1 MKKGFYI
8 RLAGEGISKN
18 RKLYFPYILTCI
30 CMIMMYYIVSFL
42 SISKELASIRGG
54 EMLQG
59 LLSMGVFVVAVFA
72 LIFLYYTNSFLIRK
86 RKKELGLYNILGMGK
101 RNLVRILLW
110 ENILTAVISLVIGI
124 VFGIL
129 FSKLAELLAIKLL
142 DGATGFGVHIEMKPI
157 LMTVGL
163 FLAIFLLIMI
173 RMLVSVY
180 KLRPIEMLRSENVG
194 EKPPKANWLFAFAG
208 AVILAGAYYLA
219 VKIIDPTTAM
229 LVFFLAVV
237 MVIIATYL
245 LFIAGSVALC
255 KLLQK
260 SKKYYYKTR
269 HFVSLS
275 QMVYRMKRNGAGLA
289 SICIL
294 STMVLVTISSTMCIY
309 ADTESSIRNRYPHD
323 ITIEWSGKTSLPQNE
338 DGTDTELKD
347 SVVQRLTPEMTMT
360 YKEAVEKVLES
371 HKVKAENLENYN
383 LYSLST
389 YLTLGQSAIIYRDM
403 ASYSNKI
410 TFEGRVQ
417 RDVFVTANELN
428 FPDNSKTLVY
438 GSFNYTSVNEA
449 NIPDGIIKGDINF
462 KKIDTSIDTSTLI
475 LNYIIRFVATAI
487 FVLVVVL
494 FLIFFTPK
502 AIDRAKYNLIE
513 RPFATTGIGI
523 LGIALIPFIVV
534 LLMTLSVTLPLA
546 ITLAVIYGILVSLA
560 FSFFAIAIAK
570 YLVDKFNLQKKWQL
584 ALFTII
590 SALVMYALTII
601 PAIGGYAKLFF
612 IVVGFGIVL
621 VSIFSKKFEKTDKKE
636 TSKKTEK
643 NSNVETKKVEKSNST
658 ENKKE
663 NKSEKKSK
671 TKKDKEENK

>member
-1 MKKGFYI
+1 MEK
-8 RLAGEGISKN
+8 LKN
-18 RKLYFPYILTCI
+18 KIL
-30 CMIMMYYIVSFL
+30 
-42 SISKELASIRGG
+42 
-54 EMLQG
+54 
-59 LLSMGVFVVAVFA
+59 VFA
-72 LIFLYYTNSFLIRK
+72 FAFI
-86 RKKELGLYNILGMGK
+86 
-101 RNLVRILLW
+101 
-110 ENILTAVISLVIGI
+110 
-124 VFGIL
+124 IL
-129 FSKLAELLAIKLL
+129 FSTISMASTTPANNTKGNPEEAFTTSLNTEGKTNQTASNETNGEA
-142 DGATGFGVHIEMKPI
+142 
-157 LMTVGL
+157 
-163 FLAIFLLIMI
+163 
-173 RMLVSVY
+173 S
-180 KLRPIEMLRSENVG
+180 SENASN
-194 EKPPKANWLFAFAG
+194 ENANENTIYTSDYFAAGQNVELNKLVDGNSFAMGDTINVTGQINGDLFVLG
-208 AVILAGAYYLA
+208 NKV
-219 VKIIDPTTAM
+219 IIDENAIIYNNLFVLAKE
-229 LVFFLAVV
+229 LV
-237 MVIIATYL
+237 I
-245 LFIAGSVALC
+245 
-255 KLLQK
+255 
-260 SKKYYYKTR
+260 
-269 HFVSLS
+269 
-275 QMVYRMKRNGAGLA
+275 NG
-289 SICIL
+289 
-294 STMVLVTISSTMCIY
+294 TV
-309 ADTESSIRNRYPHD
+309 
-323 ITIEWSGKTSLPQNE
+323 
-338 DGTDTELKD
+338 
-347 SVVQRLTPEMTMT
+347 
-360 YKEAVEKVLES
+360 
-371 HKVKAENLENYN
+371 YN

-389 YLTLGQSAIIYRDM
+389 DLILGQSAIIYRDM

-546 ITLAVIYGILVSLA
+546 MTLAVIYGILVSLA

>member
-1 MKKGFYI
+1 MEK
-8 RLAGEGISKN
+8 LKN
-18 RKLYFPYILTCI
+18 KIL
-30 CMIMMYYIVSFL
+30 
-42 SISKELASIRGG
+42 
-54 EMLQG
+54 
-59 LLSMGVFVVAVFA
+59 VFA
-72 LIFLYYTNSFLIRK
+72 FAFI
-86 RKKELGLYNILGMGK
+86 
-101 RNLVRILLW
+101 
-110 ENILTAVISLVIGI
+110 
-124 VFGIL
+124 IL
-129 FSKLAELLAIKLL
+129 FSTISMDSTPPANNTKGNTEEAVTTSLYTEGKTNQTVSNETNGEASNENASNENANENTIYTSDYFAAGQNVKLNKLV
-142 DGATGFGVHIEMKPI
+142 DGNSFAMGDTINVTGQINGD
-157 LMTVGL
+157 L
-163 FLAIFLLIMI
+163 FVLGNK
-173 RMLVSVY
+173 V
-180 KLRPIEMLRSENVG
+180 
-194 EKPPKANWLFAFAG
+194 
-208 AVILAGAYYLA
+208 
-219 VKIIDPTTAM
+219 IIDENAIIYNNLFVLAKE
-229 LVFFLAVV
+229 LV
-237 MVIIATYL
+237 I
-245 LFIAGSVALC
+245 
-255 KLLQK
+255 
-260 SKKYYYKTR
+260 
-269 HFVSLS
+269 
-275 QMVYRMKRNGAGLA
+275 NG
-289 SICIL
+289 
-294 STMVLVTISSTMCIY
+294 TV
-309 ADTESSIRNRYPHD
+309 
-323 ITIEWSGKTSLPQNE
+323 
-338 DGTDTELKD
+338 
-347 SVVQRLTPEMTMT
+347 
-360 YKEAVEKVLES
+360 
-371 HKVKAENLENYN
+371 YN

-389 YLTLGQSAIIYRDM
+389 DLTLGQSAIIYRDM

-546 ITLAVIYGILVSLA
+546 MTLAVIYGILVSLA

>member
-1 MKKGFYI
+1 MEK
-8 RLAGEGISKN
+8 LKN
-18 RKLYFPYILTCI
+18 KIL
-30 CMIMMYYIVSFL
+30 
-42 SISKELASIRGG
+42 
-54 EMLQG
+54 
-59 LLSMGVFVVAVFA
+59 VFA
-72 LIFLYYTNSFLIRK
+72 FAFI
-86 RKKELGLYNILGMGK
+86 
-101 RNLVRILLW
+101 
-110 ENILTAVISLVIGI
+110 
-124 VFGIL
+124 IL
-129 FSKLAELLAIKLL
+129 FSTISMASTTPANNTKGNPEEAVTTSLNTEGKTNQTASNETNGEA
-142 DGATGFGVHIEMKPI
+142 
-157 LMTVGL
+157 
-163 FLAIFLLIMI
+163 
-173 RMLVSVY
+173 S
-180 KLRPIEMLRSENVG
+180 SENASN
-194 EKPPKANWLFAFAG
+194 ENANENTIYTSDYFAAGQNVKLNKLVDGNSFAMGDTINVTGQINGDLFVLG
-208 AVILAGAYYLA
+208 NKV
-219 VKIIDPTTAM
+219 IIDENAIIYNNLFVLAKE
-229 LVFFLAVV
+229 LV
-237 MVIIATYL
+237 I
-245 LFIAGSVALC
+245 
-255 KLLQK
+255 
-260 SKKYYYKTR
+260 
-269 HFVSLS
+269 
-275 QMVYRMKRNGAGLA
+275 NG
-289 SICIL
+289 
-294 STMVLVTISSTMCIY
+294 TV
-309 ADTESSIRNRYPHD
+309 
-323 ITIEWSGKTSLPQNE
+323 
-338 DGTDTELKD
+338 
-347 SVVQRLTPEMTMT
+347 
-360 YKEAVEKVLES
+360 
-371 HKVKAENLENYN
+371 YN

-389 YLTLGQSAIIYRDM
+389 DLTLGQSAIIYRDM

-428 FPDNSKTLVY
+428 FPNNSKTLVY

-449 NIPDGIIKGDINF
+449 NIPDGIIKGDVNF

-475 LNYIIRFVATAI
+475 LNYIIRFVATVI

-513 RPFATTGIGI
+513 RPFATTGVGI

-546 ITLAVIYGILVSLA
+546 MTLAVIYGILVSLA

>member
-1 MKKGFYI
+1 MEK
-8 RLAGEGISKN
+8 LKN
-18 RKLYFPYILTCI
+18 KIL
-30 CMIMMYYIVSFL
+30 
-42 SISKELASIRGG
+42 
-54 EMLQG
+54 
-59 LLSMGVFVVAVFA
+59 VFA
-72 LIFLYYTNSFLIRK
+72 FAFI
-86 RKKELGLYNILGMGK
+86 
-101 RNLVRILLW
+101 
-110 ENILTAVISLVIGI
+110 
-124 VFGIL
+124 IL
-129 FSKLAELLAIKLL
+129 FSTISMASTPPANNTKGNTEEAVTTSLNTEGKTNQTVSNETNGEASNENASNENANENTIYTSDYFAAGQNVKLNKLV
-142 DGATGFGVHIEMKPI
+142 DGNSFAMGDTINVTGQINGD
-157 LMTVGL
+157 L
-163 FLAIFLLIMI
+163 FVLGNK
-173 RMLVSVY
+173 V
-180 KLRPIEMLRSENVG
+180 
-194 EKPPKANWLFAFAG
+194 
-208 AVILAGAYYLA
+208 
-219 VKIIDPTTAM
+219 IIDENAIIYNNLFVLAKE
-229 LVFFLAVV
+229 LV
-237 MVIIATYL
+237 I
-245 LFIAGSVALC
+245 
-255 KLLQK
+255 
-260 SKKYYYKTR
+260 
-269 HFVSLS
+269 
-275 QMVYRMKRNGAGLA
+275 NG
-289 SICIL
+289 
-294 STMVLVTISSTMCIY
+294 TV
-309 ADTESSIRNRYPHD
+309 
-323 ITIEWSGKTSLPQNE
+323 
-338 DGTDTELKD
+338 
-347 SVVQRLTPEMTMT
+347 
-360 YKEAVEKVLES
+360 
-371 HKVKAENLENYN
+371 YN

-389 YLTLGQSAIIYRDM
+389 DLTLGQSAIIYRDM

-475 LNYIIRFVATAI
+475 LNYIIRFVATVI
-487 FVLVVVL
+487 FVLAVVL

-546 ITLAVIYGILVSLA
+546 MTLAVIYGILVSLA

-643 NSNVETKKVEKSNST
+643 NSNVETKKVEKSNSCLLYT
-658 ENKKE
+658 SDAADE
-663 NKSEKKSK
+663 
-671 TKKDKEENK
+671 

>member
-1 MKKGFYI
+1 MEK
-8 RLAGEGISKN
+8 LKN
-18 RKLYFPYILTCI
+18 KIL
-30 CMIMMYYIVSFL
+30 
-42 SISKELASIRGG
+42 
-54 EMLQG
+54 
-59 LLSMGVFVVAVFA
+59 VFA
-72 LIFLYYTNSFLIRK
+72 FAFI
-86 RKKELGLYNILGMGK
+86 
-101 RNLVRILLW
+101 
-110 ENILTAVISLVIGI
+110 
-124 VFGIL
+124 IL
-129 FSKLAELLAIKLL
+129 FSTISMASTPPANNTKGNTEEAVTTSLNAEGK
-142 DGATGFGVHIEMKPI
+142 DNQ
-157 LMTVGL
+157 TVSNETNGET
-163 FLAIFLLIMI
+163 
-173 RMLVSVY
+173 SN
-180 KLRPIEMLRSENVG
+180 ENVSNNNSKENTIYTSDYFAAG
-194 EKPPKANWLFAFAG
+194 QNVELNKLVDGNSFAMGDTINVTGQINGDLFVLG
-208 AVILAGAYYLA
+208 NKV
-219 VKIIDPTTAM
+219 IIDENAIIYNNLFVLAKE
-229 LVFFLAVV
+229 LV
-237 MVIIATYL
+237 I
-245 LFIAGSVALC
+245 
-255 KLLQK
+255 
-260 SKKYYYKTR
+260 
-269 HFVSLS
+269 
-275 QMVYRMKRNGAGLA
+275 NG
-289 SICIL
+289 
-294 STMVLVTISSTMCIY
+294 TV
-309 ADTESSIRNRYPHD
+309 
-323 ITIEWSGKTSLPQNE
+323 
-338 DGTDTELKD
+338 
-347 SVVQRLTPEMTMT
+347 
-360 YKEAVEKVLES
+360 
-371 HKVKAENLENYN
+371 YN

-389 YLTLGQSAIIYRDM
+389 DLTLGQSAIIYRDM

-475 LNYIIRFVATAI
+475 LNYIIRFVATVI
-487 FVLVVVL
+487 FVLAVVL

-546 ITLAVIYGILVSLA
+546 MTLAVIYGILVSLA

-671 TKKDKEENK
+671 TKKNKEENK

>member
-1 MKKGFYI
+1 MEK
-8 RLAGEGISKN
+8 LKN
-18 RKLYFPYILTCI
+18 KIL
-30 CMIMMYYIVSFL
+30 
-42 SISKELASIRGG
+42 
-54 EMLQG
+54 
-59 LLSMGVFVVAVFA
+59 VFA
-72 LIFLYYTNSFLIRK
+72 FAFI
-86 RKKELGLYNILGMGK
+86 
-101 RNLVRILLW
+101 
-110 ENILTAVISLVIGI
+110 
-124 VFGIL
+124 IL
-129 FSKLAELLAIKLL
+129 FSTISMASTPPANNTKGNPEEAVTTSLNTEGKTNQTASNETNGEA
-142 DGATGFGVHIEMKPI
+142 
-157 LMTVGL
+157 
-163 FLAIFLLIMI
+163 
-173 RMLVSVY
+173 S
-180 KLRPIEMLRSENVG
+180 SENASN
-194 EKPPKANWLFAFAG
+194 ENANENTIYTSDYFAAGQNVELNKLVDGNSFAMGDTINVTGQINGDLFVLG
-208 AVILAGAYYLA
+208 NKV
-219 VKIIDPTTAM
+219 IIDENAIIYNNLFVLAKE
-229 LVFFLAVV
+229 LV
-237 MVIIATYL
+237 I
-245 LFIAGSVALC
+245 
-255 KLLQK
+255 
-260 SKKYYYKTR
+260 
-269 HFVSLS
+269 
-275 QMVYRMKRNGAGLA
+275 NG
-289 SICIL
+289 
-294 STMVLVTISSTMCIY
+294 TV
-309 ADTESSIRNRYPHD
+309 
-323 ITIEWSGKTSLPQNE
+323 
-338 DGTDTELKD
+338 
-347 SVVQRLTPEMTMT
+347 
-360 YKEAVEKVLES
+360 
-371 HKVKAENLENYN
+371 YN

-389 YLTLGQSAIIYRDM
+389 DLTLGQSAIIYRDM

-475 LNYIIRFVATAI
+475 LNYIIRFVATVI
-487 FVLVVVL
+487 FVLAVVL

-502 AIDRAKYNLIE
+502 AIDRAKHNLIE

-546 ITLAVIYGILVSLA
+546 MTLAVIYGILVSLA

>member
-1 MKKGFYI
+1 MEK
-8 RLAGEGISKN
+8 LKN
-18 RKLYFPYILTCI
+18 KIL
-30 CMIMMYYIVSFL
+30 
-42 SISKELASIRGG
+42 
-54 EMLQG
+54 
-59 LLSMGVFVVAVFA
+59 VFA
-72 LIFLYYTNSFLIRK
+72 FAFI
-86 RKKELGLYNILGMGK
+86 
-101 RNLVRILLW
+101 
-110 ENILTAVISLVIGI
+110 
-124 VFGIL
+124 IL
-129 FSKLAELLAIKLL
+129 FSTISMASTTPANNTKGNPEEAVTTSLNTEGKTNQTASNETNGEA
-142 DGATGFGVHIEMKPI
+142 
-157 LMTVGL
+157 
-163 FLAIFLLIMI
+163 
-173 RMLVSVY
+173 S
-180 KLRPIEMLRSENVG
+180 SENASN
-194 EKPPKANWLFAFAG
+194 ENANENTIYTSDYFTAGQNVELNKLVDGNSFAMGDTINVTGQINGDLFVLG
-208 AVILAGAYYLA
+208 NKV
-219 VKIIDPTTAM
+219 IIDENAIIYNNLFVLAKE
-229 LVFFLAVV
+229 LV
-237 MVIIATYL
+237 I
-245 LFIAGSVALC
+245 
-255 KLLQK
+255 
-260 SKKYYYKTR
+260 
-269 HFVSLS
+269 
-275 QMVYRMKRNGAGLA
+275 NG
-289 SICIL
+289 
-294 STMVLVTISSTMCIY
+294 TV
-309 ADTESSIRNRYPHD
+309 
-323 ITIEWSGKTSLPQNE
+323 
-338 DGTDTELKD
+338 
-347 SVVQRLTPEMTMT
+347 
-360 YKEAVEKVLES
+360 
-371 HKVKAENLENYN
+371 YN

-534 LLMTLSVTLPLA
+534 LLMTLSATLPLA

>member
-1 MKKGFYI
+1 MEK
-8 RLAGEGISKN
+8 LKN
-18 RKLYFPYILTCI
+18 KIL
-30 CMIMMYYIVSFL
+30 
-42 SISKELASIRGG
+42 
-54 EMLQG
+54 
-59 LLSMGVFVVAVFA
+59 VFA
-72 LIFLYYTNSFLIRK
+72 FAFI
-86 RKKELGLYNILGMGK
+86 
-101 RNLVRILLW
+101 
-110 ENILTAVISLVIGI
+110 
-124 VFGIL
+124 IL
-129 FSKLAELLAIKLL
+129 FSTISMASTTPANNTKGNPEEAVTTSLNTEGKTNQTASNETNGEA
-142 DGATGFGVHIEMKPI
+142 
-157 LMTVGL
+157 
-163 FLAIFLLIMI
+163 
-173 RMLVSVY
+173 S
-180 KLRPIEMLRSENVG
+180 SENASN
-194 EKPPKANWLFAFAG
+194 ENANENTIYTSDYFTAGQNVELNKLVDGNSFAMGDTINVTGQINGDLFVLG
-208 AVILAGAYYLA
+208 NKV
-219 VKIIDPTTAM
+219 IIDENAIIYNNLFVLAKE
-229 LVFFLAVV
+229 LV
-237 MVIIATYL
+237 I
-245 LFIAGSVALC
+245 
-255 KLLQK
+255 
-260 SKKYYYKTR
+260 
-269 HFVSLS
+269 
-275 QMVYRMKRNGAGLA
+275 NG
-289 SICIL
+289 
-294 STMVLVTISSTMCIY
+294 TV
-309 ADTESSIRNRYPHD
+309 
-323 ITIEWSGKTSLPQNE
+323 
-338 DGTDTELKD
+338 
-347 SVVQRLTPEMTMT
+347 
-360 YKEAVEKVLES
+360 
-371 HKVKAENLENYN
+371 YN

-546 ITLAVIYGILVSLA
+546 MTLAVIYGILVSLA

-671 TKKDKEENK
+671 TKKNKEENK

>member
-1 MKKGFYI
+1 MEK
-8 RLAGEGISKN
+8 LKN
-18 RKLYFPYILTCI
+18 KIL
-30 CMIMMYYIVSFL
+30 
-42 SISKELASIRGG
+42 
-54 EMLQG
+54 
-59 LLSMGVFVVAVFA
+59 VFA
-72 LIFLYYTNSFLIRK
+72 FAFI
-86 RKKELGLYNILGMGK
+86 
-101 RNLVRILLW
+101 
-110 ENILTAVISLVIGI
+110 
-124 VFGIL
+124 IL
-129 FSKLAELLAIKLL
+129 FSTISMASTTPANNTKGNPEEAVTTSLNTEGKTNQTASNETNGEA
-142 DGATGFGVHIEMKPI
+142 
-157 LMTVGL
+157 
-163 FLAIFLLIMI
+163 
-173 RMLVSVY
+173 S
-180 KLRPIEMLRSENVG
+180 SENASN
-194 EKPPKANWLFAFAG
+194 ENANENTIYTSDYFTAGQNVELNKLVDGNSFAMGDTINVTGQINGDLFVLG
-208 AVILAGAYYLA
+208 NKV
-219 VKIIDPTTAM
+219 IIDENAIIYNNLFVLAKE
-229 LVFFLAVV
+229 LV
-237 MVIIATYL
+237 I
-245 LFIAGSVALC
+245 
-255 KLLQK
+255 
-260 SKKYYYKTR
+260 
-269 HFVSLS
+269 
-275 QMVYRMKRNGAGLA
+275 NG
-289 SICIL
+289 
-294 STMVLVTISSTMCIY
+294 TV
-309 ADTESSIRNRYPHD
+309 
-323 ITIEWSGKTSLPQNE
+323 
-338 DGTDTELKD
+338 
-347 SVVQRLTPEMTMT
+347 
-360 YKEAVEKVLES
+360 
-371 HKVKAENLENYN
+371 YN

-546 ITLAVIYGILVSLA
+546 MTLAVIYGILVSLA

>member
-1 MKKGFYI
+1 MGDTINVNGQINEDLFVLGNKVIIDENAIIYNNLFV
-8 RLAGEGISKN
+8 LA
-18 RKLYFPYILTCI
+18 
-30 CMIMMYYIVSFL
+30 
-42 SISKELASIRGG
+42 KEL
-54 EMLQG
+54 
-59 LLSMGVFVVAVFA
+59 
-72 LIFLYYTNSFLIRK
+72 
-86 RKKELGLYNILGMGK
+86 
-101 RNLVRILLW
+101 
-110 ENILTAVISLVIGI
+110 VING
-124 VFGIL
+124 
-129 FSKLAELLAIKLL
+129 
-142 DGATGFGVHIEMKPI
+142 
-157 LMTVGL
+157 TV
-163 FLAIFLLIMI
+163 
-173 RMLVSVY
+173 
-180 KLRPIEMLRSENVG
+180 
-194 EKPPKANWLFAFAG
+194 
-208 AVILAGAYYLA
+208 
-219 VKIIDPTTAM
+219 
-229 LVFFLAVV
+229 
-237 MVIIATYL
+237 
-245 LFIAGSVALC
+245 
-255 KLLQK
+255 
-260 SKKYYYKTR
+260 
-269 HFVSLS
+269 
-275 QMVYRMKRNGAGLA
+275 
-289 SICIL
+289 
-294 STMVLVTISSTMCIY
+294 
-309 ADTESSIRNRYPHD
+309 
-323 ITIEWSGKTSLPQNE
+323 
-338 DGTDTELKD
+338 
-347 SVVQRLTPEMTMT
+347 
-360 YKEAVEKVLES
+360 
-371 HKVKAENLENYN
+371 YN

-389 YLTLGQSAIIYRDM
+389 DLTLGQSAIIYRDM

-475 LNYIIRFVATAI
+475 LNYIIRFVATVI
-487 FVLVVVL
+487 FVLAVVL

-546 ITLAVIYGILVSLA
+546 MTLAVIYGILVSLA

>member
-1 MKKGFYI
+1 MEK
-8 RLAGEGISKN
+8 LKN
-18 RKLYFPYILTCI
+18 KIL
-30 CMIMMYYIVSFL
+30 
-42 SISKELASIRGG
+42 
-54 EMLQG
+54 
-59 LLSMGVFVVAVFA
+59 VFA
-72 LIFLYYTNSFLIRK
+72 FAFI
-86 RKKELGLYNILGMGK
+86 
-101 RNLVRILLW
+101 
-110 ENILTAVISLVIGI
+110 
-124 VFGIL
+124 IL
-129 FSKLAELLAIKLL
+129 FSTISMASTTPANNTKGNPEEAVTTSLNTEGKTNQTASNETNGEA
-142 DGATGFGVHIEMKPI
+142 
-157 LMTVGL
+157 
-163 FLAIFLLIMI
+163 
-173 RMLVSVY
+173 S
-180 KLRPIEMLRSENVG
+180 SENASN
-194 EKPPKANWLFAFAG
+194 ENANENTIYTSDYFTAGQNVELNKLVDGNSFAMGDTINVTGQINGDLFVLG
-208 AVILAGAYYLA
+208 NKV
-219 VKIIDPTTAM
+219 IIDENAIIYNNLFVLAKE
-229 LVFFLAVV
+229 LV
-237 MVIIATYL
+237 I
-245 LFIAGSVALC
+245 
-255 KLLQK
+255 
-260 SKKYYYKTR
+260 
-269 HFVSLS
+269 
-275 QMVYRMKRNGAGLA
+275 NG
-289 SICIL
+289 
-294 STMVLVTISSTMCIY
+294 TV
-309 ADTESSIRNRYPHD
+309 
-323 ITIEWSGKTSLPQNE
+323 
-338 DGTDTELKD
+338 
-347 SVVQRLTPEMTMT
+347 
-360 YKEAVEKVLES
+360 
-371 HKVKAENLENYN
+371 YN

-389 YLTLGQSAIIYRDM
+389 DLTLGQSAIIYRDM

-475 LNYIIRFVATAI
+475 LNYIIRFVATVI
-487 FVLVVVL
+487 FVLAVVL

-546 ITLAVIYGILVSLA
+546 MTLAVIYGILVSLA

>member
-1 MKKGFYI
+1 MEK
-8 RLAGEGISKN
+8 LKN
-18 RKLYFPYILTCI
+18 KIL
-30 CMIMMYYIVSFL
+30 
-42 SISKELASIRGG
+42 
-54 EMLQG
+54 
-59 LLSMGVFVVAVFA
+59 VFA
-72 LIFLYYTNSFLIRK
+72 FAFI
-86 RKKELGLYNILGMGK
+86 
-101 RNLVRILLW
+101 
-110 ENILTAVISLVIGI
+110 
-124 VFGIL
+124 IL
-129 FSKLAELLAIKLL
+129 FSTISMASTPPANNTKGNTEEAVTTSLNTEGKTNQTASNETNGEA
-142 DGATGFGVHIEMKPI
+142 
-157 LMTVGL
+157 
-163 FLAIFLLIMI
+163 
-173 RMLVSVY
+173 S
-180 KLRPIEMLRSENVG
+180 SENASN
-194 EKPPKANWLFAFAG
+194 ENANENTIYTSDYFAAGQNVELNKLVDGNSFAMGDTINVTGQINGDLFVLG
-208 AVILAGAYYLA
+208 NKV
-219 VKIIDPTTAM
+219 IIDENAIIYNNLFVLAKE
-229 LVFFLAVV
+229 LV
-237 MVIIATYL
+237 I
-245 LFIAGSVALC
+245 
-255 KLLQK
+255 
-260 SKKYYYKTR
+260 
-269 HFVSLS
+269 
-275 QMVYRMKRNGAGLA
+275 NG
-289 SICIL
+289 
-294 STMVLVTISSTMCIY
+294 TV
-309 ADTESSIRNRYPHD
+309 
-323 ITIEWSGKTSLPQNE
+323 
-338 DGTDTELKD
+338 
-347 SVVQRLTPEMTMT
+347 
-360 YKEAVEKVLES
+360 
-371 HKVKAENLENYN
+371 YN

-389 YLTLGQSAIIYRDM
+389 DLTLGQSAIIYRDM

-546 ITLAVIYGILVSLA
+546 MTLAVIYGILVSLA

>member
-1 MKKGFYI
+1 MEK
-8 RLAGEGISKN
+8 LKN
-18 RKLYFPYILTCI
+18 KIL
-30 CMIMMYYIVSFL
+30 
-42 SISKELASIRGG
+42 
-54 EMLQG
+54 
-59 LLSMGVFVVAVFA
+59 VFA
-72 LIFLYYTNSFLIRK
+72 FAFI
-86 RKKELGLYNILGMGK
+86 
-101 RNLVRILLW
+101 
-110 ENILTAVISLVIGI
+110 
-124 VFGIL
+124 IL
-129 FSKLAELLAIKLL
+129 FSTISMASTPPANNTKGNTEEAVTTSLNAEGK
-142 DGATGFGVHIEMKPI
+142 DNQ
-157 LMTVGL
+157 TVSNETNGET
-163 FLAIFLLIMI
+163 
-173 RMLVSVY
+173 SN
-180 KLRPIEMLRSENVG
+180 ENVSNNNSKENTIYTSDYFAAG
-194 EKPPKANWLFAFAG
+194 QNVELNKLVDGNSFAMGDTINVTGQINGDLFVLG
-208 AVILAGAYYLA
+208 NKV
-219 VKIIDPTTAM
+219 IIDENAIIYNNLFVLAKE
-229 LVFFLAVV
+229 LV
-237 MVIIATYL
+237 I
-245 LFIAGSVALC
+245 
-255 KLLQK
+255 
-260 SKKYYYKTR
+260 
-269 HFVSLS
+269 
-275 QMVYRMKRNGAGLA
+275 NG
-289 SICIL
+289 
-294 STMVLVTISSTMCIY
+294 TV
-309 ADTESSIRNRYPHD
+309 
-323 ITIEWSGKTSLPQNE
+323 
-338 DGTDTELKD
+338 
-347 SVVQRLTPEMTMT
+347 
-360 YKEAVEKVLES
+360 
-371 HKVKAENLENYN
+371 YN

-389 YLTLGQSAIIYRDM
+389 DLTLGQSAIIYRDM

-475 LNYIIRFVATAI
+475 LNYIIRFVATVI
-487 FVLVVVL
+487 FVLAVVL

-612 IVVGFGIVL
+612 IVVGFVIVL
-621 VSIFSKKFEKTDKKE
+621 VIIFIKKFEKTDKKE

>member
-1 MKKGFYI
+1 MEK
-8 RLAGEGISKN
+8 LKN
-18 RKLYFPYILTCI
+18 KIL
-30 CMIMMYYIVSFL
+30 
-42 SISKELASIRGG
+42 
-54 EMLQG
+54 
-59 LLSMGVFVVAVFA
+59 VFA
-72 LIFLYYTNSFLIRK
+72 FAFI
-86 RKKELGLYNILGMGK
+86 
-101 RNLVRILLW
+101 
-110 ENILTAVISLVIGI
+110 
-124 VFGIL
+124 IL
-129 FSKLAELLAIKLL
+129 FSTISMASTTPVNNTKGNPEEAVTTSLNTEGKTNQTASNEINGEASNENASNENANENTIYTSDYFTAGQNVELNKLV
-142 DGATGFGVHIEMKPI
+142 DGNSFAMGDTINVTGQINGD
-157 LMTVGL
+157 L
-163 FLAIFLLIMI
+163 FVLGNK
-173 RMLVSVY
+173 V
-180 KLRPIEMLRSENVG
+180 
-194 EKPPKANWLFAFAG
+194 
-208 AVILAGAYYLA
+208 
-219 VKIIDPTTAM
+219 IIDENAIIYNNLFVLAKE
-229 LVFFLAVV
+229 LV
-237 MVIIATYL
+237 I
-245 LFIAGSVALC
+245 
-255 KLLQK
+255 
-260 SKKYYYKTR
+260 
-269 HFVSLS
+269 
-275 QMVYRMKRNGAGLA
+275 NG
-289 SICIL
+289 
-294 STMVLVTISSTMCIY
+294 TV
-309 ADTESSIRNRYPHD
+309 
-323 ITIEWSGKTSLPQNE
+323 
-338 DGTDTELKD
+338 
-347 SVVQRLTPEMTMT
+347 
-360 YKEAVEKVLES
+360 
-371 HKVKAENLENYN
+371 YN

-389 YLTLGQSAIIYRDM
+389 DLTLGQSAIIYRDM

-449 NIPDGIIKGDINF
+449 NIPDGIIKGDVNF

-546 ITLAVIYGILVSLA
+546 MTLAVIYGILVSLA

-636 TSKKTEK
+636 TIKKTEK

>member
-1 MKKGFYI
+1 MEK
-8 RLAGEGISKN
+8 LKN
-18 RKLYFPYILTCI
+18 KIL
-30 CMIMMYYIVSFL
+30 
-42 SISKELASIRGG
+42 
-54 EMLQG
+54 
-59 LLSMGVFVVAVFA
+59 VFA
-72 LIFLYYTNSFLIRK
+72 FAFI
-86 RKKELGLYNILGMGK
+86 
-101 RNLVRILLW
+101 
-110 ENILTAVISLVIGI
+110 
-124 VFGIL
+124 IL
-129 FSKLAELLAIKLL
+129 FSTISMASTTPANNTKGNPEEAVTTSLNTEGKTNQTASNETNGEA
-142 DGATGFGVHIEMKPI
+142 
-157 LMTVGL
+157 
-163 FLAIFLLIMI
+163 
-173 RMLVSVY
+173 S
-180 KLRPIEMLRSENVG
+180 SENASN
-194 EKPPKANWLFAFAG
+194 ENANENTIYTSDYFTAGQNVELNKLVDGNSFAMGDTINVTGQINGDLFVLG
-208 AVILAGAYYLA
+208 NKV
-219 VKIIDPTTAM
+219 IIDENAIIYNNLFVLAKE
-229 LVFFLAVV
+229 LV
-237 MVIIATYL
+237 I
-245 LFIAGSVALC
+245 
-255 KLLQK
+255 
-260 SKKYYYKTR
+260 
-269 HFVSLS
+269 
-275 QMVYRMKRNGAGLA
+275 NG
-289 SICIL
+289 
-294 STMVLVTISSTMCIY
+294 TV
-309 ADTESSIRNRYPHD
+309 
-323 ITIEWSGKTSLPQNE
+323 
-338 DGTDTELKD
+338 
-347 SVVQRLTPEMTMT
+347 
-360 YKEAVEKVLES
+360 
-371 HKVKAENLENYN
+371 YN

-389 YLTLGQSAIIYRDM
+389 DLTLGQSAIIYRDM

-428 FPDNSKTLVY
+428 FPNNSKTLVY

-449 NIPDGIIKGDINF
+449 NIPDGIIKGDVNF

-475 LNYIIRFVATAI
+475 LNYIIRFVATVI

-513 RPFATTGIGI
+513 RPFATTGVGI

-546 ITLAVIYGILVSLA
+546 MTLAVIYGILVSLA

>member
-1 MKKGFYI
+1 MEK
-8 RLAGEGISKN
+8 LKN
-18 RKLYFPYILTCI
+18 KIL
-30 CMIMMYYIVSFL
+30 
-42 SISKELASIRGG
+42 
-54 EMLQG
+54 
-59 LLSMGVFVVAVFA
+59 VFA
-72 LIFLYYTNSFLIRK
+72 FAFI
-86 RKKELGLYNILGMGK
+86 
-101 RNLVRILLW
+101 
-110 ENILTAVISLVIGI
+110 
-124 VFGIL
+124 IL
-129 FSKLAELLAIKLL
+129 FSTISMASTTPVNNTKGNLEEAVTTSLNAEGKTNQTASNETN
-142 DGATGFGVHIEMKPI
+142 GEA
-157 LMTVGL
+157 
-163 FLAIFLLIMI
+163 
-173 RMLVSVY
+173 S
-180 KLRPIEMLRSENVG
+180 SENASN
-194 EKPPKANWLFAFAG
+194 ENANENTIYTSDYFAAGQNVKLNKLVDGNSFAMGDTINVTGQINGDLFVLG
-208 AVILAGAYYLA
+208 NKV
-219 VKIIDPTTAM
+219 IIDENAIIYNNLFVLAKE
-229 LVFFLAVV
+229 LV
-237 MVIIATYL
+237 I
-245 LFIAGSVALC
+245 
-255 KLLQK
+255 
-260 SKKYYYKTR
+260 
-269 HFVSLS
+269 
-275 QMVYRMKRNGAGLA
+275 NG
-289 SICIL
+289 
-294 STMVLVTISSTMCIY
+294 TV
-309 ADTESSIRNRYPHD
+309 
-323 ITIEWSGKTSLPQNE
+323 
-338 DGTDTELKD
+338 
-347 SVVQRLTPEMTMT
+347 
-360 YKEAVEKVLES
+360 
-371 HKVKAENLENYN
+371 YN

-389 YLTLGQSAIIYRDM
+389 DLTLGQSAIIYRDM

-449 NIPDGIIKGDINF
+449 NIPDGIIKGDVNF

-475 LNYIIRFVATAI
+475 LNYIIRFVATVI
-487 FVLVVVL
+487 FVLAVVL

-546 ITLAVIYGILVSLA
+546 MTLAVIYGILVSLA

>member
-1 MKKGFYI
+1 MEK
-8 RLAGEGISKN
+8 LKN
-18 RKLYFPYILTCI
+18 KIL
-30 CMIMMYYIVSFL
+30 VFSFAF
-42 SISKELASIRGG
+42 I
-54 EMLQG
+54 
-59 LLSMGVFVVAVFA
+59 
-72 LIFLYYTNSFLIRK
+72 
-86 RKKELGLYNILGMGK
+86 
-101 RNLVRILLW
+101 
-110 ENILTAVISLVIGI
+110 
-124 VFGIL
+124 IL
-129 FSKLAELLAIKLL
+129 FSTISMASTTPANNTKGNPEEAVTTSLNTEGKTNQTASNETNGEA
-142 DGATGFGVHIEMKPI
+142 
-157 LMTVGL
+157 
-163 FLAIFLLIMI
+163 
-173 RMLVSVY
+173 S
-180 KLRPIEMLRSENVG
+180 SENASN
-194 EKPPKANWLFAFAG
+194 ENANENTIYTSDYFTAGQNVELNKLVDGNSFAMGDTINVTGQINGDLFVLG
-208 AVILAGAYYLA
+208 NKV
-219 VKIIDPTTAM
+219 IIDENAIIYNNLFVLAKE
-229 LVFFLAVV
+229 LV
-237 MVIIATYL
+237 I
-245 LFIAGSVALC
+245 
-255 KLLQK
+255 
-260 SKKYYYKTR
+260 
-269 HFVSLS
+269 
-275 QMVYRMKRNGAGLA
+275 NG
-289 SICIL
+289 
-294 STMVLVTISSTMCIY
+294 TV
-309 ADTESSIRNRYPHD
+309 
-323 ITIEWSGKTSLPQNE
+323 
-338 DGTDTELKD
+338 
-347 SVVQRLTPEMTMT
+347 
-360 YKEAVEKVLES
+360 
-371 HKVKAENLENYN
+371 YN

-560 FSFFAIAIAK
+560 FYFFAIAIAK

>member
-1 MKKGFYI
+1 MEK
-8 RLAGEGISKN
+8 LKN
-18 RKLYFPYILTCI
+18 KIL
-30 CMIMMYYIVSFL
+30 
-42 SISKELASIRGG
+42 
-54 EMLQG
+54 
-59 LLSMGVFVVAVFA
+59 VFA
-72 LIFLYYTNSFLIRK
+72 FAFI
-86 RKKELGLYNILGMGK
+86 
-101 RNLVRILLW
+101 
-110 ENILTAVISLVIGI
+110 
-124 VFGIL
+124 IL
-129 FSKLAELLAIKLL
+129 FSTISMASTTPANNTKGNPEEAVTTSLNTEGKTNQTASNETNGEA
-142 DGATGFGVHIEMKPI
+142 
-157 LMTVGL
+157 
-163 FLAIFLLIMI
+163 
-173 RMLVSVY
+173 S
-180 KLRPIEMLRSENVG
+180 SENASN
-194 EKPPKANWLFAFAG
+194 ENANENTIYTSDYFTAINVTGQINGDLFVLG
-208 AVILAGAYYLA
+208 NKV
-219 VKIIDPTTAM
+219 IIDENAIIYNNLFVLAKE
-229 LVFFLAVV
+229 LV
-237 MVIIATYL
+237 I
-245 LFIAGSVALC
+245 
-255 KLLQK
+255 
-260 SKKYYYKTR
+260 
-269 HFVSLS
+269 
-275 QMVYRMKRNGAGLA
+275 NG
-289 SICIL
+289 
-294 STMVLVTISSTMCIY
+294 TV
-309 ADTESSIRNRYPHD
+309 
-323 ITIEWSGKTSLPQNE
+323 
-338 DGTDTELKD
+338 
-347 SVVQRLTPEMTMT
+347 
-360 YKEAVEKVLES
+360 
-371 HKVKAENLENYN
+371 YN

-389 YLTLGQSAIIYRDM
+389 DLTLGQSAIIYRDM

>member
-1 MKKGFYI
+1 MEK
-8 RLAGEGISKN
+8 LKN
-18 RKLYFPYILTCI
+18 KIL
-30 CMIMMYYIVSFL
+30 
-42 SISKELASIRGG
+42 
-54 EMLQG
+54 
-59 LLSMGVFVVAVFA
+59 VFA
-72 LIFLYYTNSFLIRK
+72 FAFI
-86 RKKELGLYNILGMGK
+86 
-101 RNLVRILLW
+101 
-110 ENILTAVISLVIGI
+110 
-124 VFGIL
+124 IL
-129 FSKLAELLAIKLL
+129 FSTISMASTPPANNTKGNTEEAVTTSLNTEGKTNQTVSNETNGEASNENASNENANENTIYTSDYFAAGQNVKLNKLV
-142 DGATGFGVHIEMKPI
+142 DGNSFAMGDTINVTGQINGD
-157 LMTVGL
+157 L
-163 FLAIFLLIMI
+163 FVLGNK
-173 RMLVSVY
+173 V
-180 KLRPIEMLRSENVG
+180 
-194 EKPPKANWLFAFAG
+194 
-208 AVILAGAYYLA
+208 
-219 VKIIDPTTAM
+219 IIDENAIIYNNLFVLAKE
-229 LVFFLAVV
+229 LV
-237 MVIIATYL
+237 I
-245 LFIAGSVALC
+245 
-255 KLLQK
+255 
-260 SKKYYYKTR
+260 
-269 HFVSLS
+269 
-275 QMVYRMKRNGAGLA
+275 NG
-289 SICIL
+289 
-294 STMVLVTISSTMCIY
+294 TV
-309 ADTESSIRNRYPHD
+309 
-323 ITIEWSGKTSLPQNE
+323 
-338 DGTDTELKD
+338 
-347 SVVQRLTPEMTMT
+347 
-360 YKEAVEKVLES
+360 
-371 HKVKAENLENYN
+371 YN

-389 YLTLGQSAIIYRDM
+389 DLTLGQSAIIYRDM

-428 FPDNSKTLVY
+428 FPNNSKTLVY

-449 NIPDGIIKGDINF
+449 NIPDGIIKGDVNF

-475 LNYIIRFVATAI
+475 LNYIIRFVATVI

-513 RPFATTGIGI
+513 RPFATTGVGI

-546 ITLAVIYGILVSLA
+546 MTLAVIYGILVSLA

-663 NKSEKKSK
+663 KKIKKKISK
-671 TKKDKEENK
+671 TN

>member
-1 MKKGFYI
+1 MEK
-8 RLAGEGISKN
+8 LKN
-18 RKLYFPYILTCI
+18 KIL
-30 CMIMMYYIVSFL
+30 
-42 SISKELASIRGG
+42 
-54 EMLQG
+54 
-59 LLSMGVFVVAVFA
+59 VFA
-72 LIFLYYTNSFLIRK
+72 FAFI
-86 RKKELGLYNILGMGK
+86 
-101 RNLVRILLW
+101 
-110 ENILTAVISLVIGI
+110 
-124 VFGIL
+124 IL
-129 FSKLAELLAIKLL
+129 FSTISMASTTPANNTKGNPEEAVTTSLNTEGKTNQTASNETNGEA
-142 DGATGFGVHIEMKPI
+142 
-157 LMTVGL
+157 
-163 FLAIFLLIMI
+163 
-173 RMLVSVY
+173 S
-180 KLRPIEMLRSENVG
+180 SENASN
-194 EKPPKANWLFAFAG
+194 ENANENTIYTSDYFTAGQNVELNKLVDGYSFAMGDTSKVTGQINGDLFVLG
-208 AVILAGAYYLA
+208 NKV
-219 VKIIDPTTAM
+219 IIDENAIIYNNLFVLAKE
-229 LVFFLAVV
+229 LV
-237 MVIIATYL
+237 I
-245 LFIAGSVALC
+245 
-255 KLLQK
+255 
-260 SKKYYYKTR
+260 
-269 HFVSLS
+269 
-275 QMVYRMKRNGAGLA
+275 NG
-289 SICIL
+289 
-294 STMVLVTISSTMCIY
+294 TV
-309 ADTESSIRNRYPHD
+309 
-323 ITIEWSGKTSLPQNE
+323 
-338 DGTDTELKD
+338 
-347 SVVQRLTPEMTMT
+347 
-360 YKEAVEKVLES
+360 
-371 HKVKAENLENYN
+371 YN

>member
-1 MKKGFYI
+1 MEK
-8 RLAGEGISKN
+8 LKN
-18 RKLYFPYILTCI
+18 KIL
-30 CMIMMYYIVSFL
+30 
-42 SISKELASIRGG
+42 
-54 EMLQG
+54 
-59 LLSMGVFVVAVFA
+59 VFA
-72 LIFLYYTNSFLIRK
+72 FAFI
-86 RKKELGLYNILGMGK
+86 
-101 RNLVRILLW
+101 
-110 ENILTAVISLVIGI
+110 
-124 VFGIL
+124 IL
-129 FSKLAELLAIKLL
+129 FSTISMASTTPVNNTKGNPEEAVTTSLNTEGKTNQTASNEINGEASNENASNENANENTIYTSDYFTAGQNVELNKLV
-142 DGATGFGVHIEMKPI
+142 DGNSFAMGDTINVTGQINGD
-157 LMTVGL
+157 L
-163 FLAIFLLIMI
+163 FVLGNK
-173 RMLVSVY
+173 V
-180 KLRPIEMLRSENVG
+180 
-194 EKPPKANWLFAFAG
+194 
-208 AVILAGAYYLA
+208 
-219 VKIIDPTTAM
+219 IIDENAIIYNNLFVLAKE
-229 LVFFLAVV
+229 LV
-237 MVIIATYL
+237 I
-245 LFIAGSVALC
+245 
-255 KLLQK
+255 
-260 SKKYYYKTR
+260 
-269 HFVSLS
+269 
-275 QMVYRMKRNGAGLA
+275 NG
-289 SICIL
+289 
-294 STMVLVTISSTMCIY
+294 TV
-309 ADTESSIRNRYPHD
+309 
-323 ITIEWSGKTSLPQNE
+323 
-338 DGTDTELKD
+338 
-347 SVVQRLTPEMTMT
+347 
-360 YKEAVEKVLES
+360 
-371 HKVKAENLENYN
+371 YN

-389 YLTLGQSAIIYRDM
+389 DLTLGQSAIIYRDM

-546 ITLAVIYGILVSLA
+546 MTLAVIYGILVSLA

>member
-1 MKKGFYI
+1 MEK
-8 RLAGEGISKN
+8 LKN
-18 RKLYFPYILTCI
+18 KIL
-30 CMIMMYYIVSFL
+30 
-42 SISKELASIRGG
+42 
-54 EMLQG
+54 
-59 LLSMGVFVVAVFA
+59 VFA
-72 LIFLYYTNSFLIRK
+72 FAFI
-86 RKKELGLYNILGMGK
+86 
-101 RNLVRILLW
+101 
-110 ENILTAVISLVIGI
+110 
-124 VFGIL
+124 IL
-129 FSKLAELLAIKLL
+129 FSTISMASTAPANNTKGNPEEAVTTSLNTEGKDNQTVSNDTNGETSNENASNDNANENTIYTSDYFSAGQNVELNKLV
-142 DGATGFGVHIEMKPI
+142 DGNSFAMGDTINVTGQINGD
-157 LMTVGL
+157 L
-163 FLAIFLLIMI
+163 FVLGNK
-173 RMLVSVY
+173 V
-180 KLRPIEMLRSENVG
+180 
-194 EKPPKANWLFAFAG
+194 
-208 AVILAGAYYLA
+208 
-219 VKIIDPTTAM
+219 IIDENAIIYNNLFVLAKE
-229 LVFFLAVV
+229 LV
-237 MVIIATYL
+237 I
-245 LFIAGSVALC
+245 
-255 KLLQK
+255 
-260 SKKYYYKTR
+260 
-269 HFVSLS
+269 
-275 QMVYRMKRNGAGLA
+275 NG
-289 SICIL
+289 
-294 STMVLVTISSTMCIY
+294 TV
-309 ADTESSIRNRYPHD
+309 
-323 ITIEWSGKTSLPQNE
+323 
-338 DGTDTELKD
+338 
-347 SVVQRLTPEMTMT
+347 
-360 YKEAVEKVLES
+360 
-371 HKVKAENLENYN
+371 YN

-389 YLTLGQSAIIYRDM
+389 DLTLGQSAIIYRDM

-428 FPDNSKTLVY
+428 FPNNSKTLVY

-449 NIPDGIIKGDINF
+449 NIPDGIIKGDVNF

-475 LNYIIRFVATAI
+475 LNYIIRFVATVI
-487 FVLVVVL
+487 FVLAVVL

-513 RPFATTGIGI
+513 RPFATTGVGI

-546 ITLAVIYGILVSLA
+546 MTLAVIYGILVSLA

-584 ALFTII
+584 ALFTIV

-601 PAIGGYAKLFF
+601 PAIGGYAKIFF

>member
-1 MKKGFYI
+1 MEK
-8 RLAGEGISKN
+8 LKN
-18 RKLYFPYILTCI
+18 KIL
-30 CMIMMYYIVSFL
+30 VFSFAF
-42 SISKELASIRGG
+42 I
-54 EMLQG
+54 
-59 LLSMGVFVVAVFA
+59 
-72 LIFLYYTNSFLIRK
+72 
-86 RKKELGLYNILGMGK
+86 
-101 RNLVRILLW
+101 
-110 ENILTAVISLVIGI
+110 
-124 VFGIL
+124 IL
-129 FSKLAELLAIKLL
+129 FSTISMASTTPANNTKGNPEEAVTTSLNTEGKTNQTASNETNGEA
-142 DGATGFGVHIEMKPI
+142 
-157 LMTVGL
+157 
-163 FLAIFLLIMI
+163 
-173 RMLVSVY
+173 S
-180 KLRPIEMLRSENVG
+180 SENASN
-194 EKPPKANWLFAFAG
+194 ENANENTIYTSDYFTAGQNVELNKLVDGNSFAMGDTINVTGQINGDLFVLG
-208 AVILAGAYYLA
+208 NKV
-219 VKIIDPTTAM
+219 IIDENAIIYNNLFVLAKE
-229 LVFFLAVV
+229 LV
-237 MVIIATYL
+237 I
-245 LFIAGSVALC
+245 
-255 KLLQK
+255 
-260 SKKYYYKTR
+260 
-269 HFVSLS
+269 
-275 QMVYRMKRNGAGLA
+275 NG
-289 SICIL
+289 
-294 STMVLVTISSTMCIY
+294 TV
-309 ADTESSIRNRYPHD
+309 
-323 ITIEWSGKTSLPQNE
+323 
-338 DGTDTELKD
+338 
-347 SVVQRLTPEMTMT
+347 
-360 YKEAVEKVLES
+360 
-371 HKVKAENLENYN
+371 YN

>member
-1 MKKGFYI
+1 MEK
-8 RLAGEGISKN
+8 LKN
-18 RKLYFPYILTCI
+18 KIL
-30 CMIMMYYIVSFL
+30 
-42 SISKELASIRGG
+42 
-54 EMLQG
+54 
-59 LLSMGVFVVAVFA
+59 VFA
-72 LIFLYYTNSFLIRK
+72 FAFI
-86 RKKELGLYNILGMGK
+86 
-101 RNLVRILLW
+101 
-110 ENILTAVISLVIGI
+110 
-124 VFGIL
+124 IL
-129 FSKLAELLAIKLL
+129 FSTISMASTTPANNTKGNPEEAVTTSLNTEGKTNQTASNETNGEA
-142 DGATGFGVHIEMKPI
+142 
-157 LMTVGL
+157 
-163 FLAIFLLIMI
+163 
-173 RMLVSVY
+173 S
-180 KLRPIEMLRSENVG
+180 SENASN
-194 EKPPKANWLFAFAG
+194 ENANENTIYTSDYFTAGQNVELNKLVDGNSFAMGDTINVTGQINGDLFVLG
-208 AVILAGAYYLA
+208 NKV
-219 VKIIDPTTAM
+219 IIDENAIIYNNLFVLAKE
-229 LVFFLAVV
+229 LV
-237 MVIIATYL
+237 I
-245 LFIAGSVALC
+245 
-255 KLLQK
+255 
-260 SKKYYYKTR
+260 
-269 HFVSLS
+269 
-275 QMVYRMKRNGAGLA
+275 NG
-289 SICIL
+289 
-294 STMVLVTISSTMCIY
+294 TV
-309 ADTESSIRNRYPHD
+309 
-323 ITIEWSGKTSLPQNE
+323 
-338 DGTDTELKD
+338 
-347 SVVQRLTPEMTMT
+347 
-360 YKEAVEKVLES
+360 
-371 HKVKAENLENYN
+371 YN

-534 LLMTLSVTLPLA
+534 LLTLSVTLPLA

-663 NKSEKKSK
+663 NKKRSSLP
-671 TKKDKEENK
+671 

>member
-1 MKKGFYI
+1 MEK
-8 RLAGEGISKN
+8 LKN
-18 RKLYFPYILTCI
+18 KIL
-30 CMIMMYYIVSFL
+30 
-42 SISKELASIRGG
+42 
-54 EMLQG
+54 
-59 LLSMGVFVVAVFA
+59 VFA
-72 LIFLYYTNSFLIRK
+72 FAFI
-86 RKKELGLYNILGMGK
+86 
-101 RNLVRILLW
+101 
-110 ENILTAVISLVIGI
+110 
-124 VFGIL
+124 IL
-129 FSKLAELLAIKLL
+129 FSTISMASTTPANNTKGNPEEAVTTSLNTEGKTNQTASNETNGEA
-142 DGATGFGVHIEMKPI
+142 
-157 LMTVGL
+157 
-163 FLAIFLLIMI
+163 
-173 RMLVSVY
+173 S
-180 KLRPIEMLRSENVG
+180 SENASN
-194 EKPPKANWLFAFAG
+194 ENANENTIYTSDYFAAGQNVELNKLVDGNSFAMGDTINVTGQINGDLFVLG
-208 AVILAGAYYLA
+208 NKV
-219 VKIIDPTTAM
+219 IIDENAIIYNNLFVLAKE
-229 LVFFLAVV
+229 LV
-237 MVIIATYL
+237 I
-245 LFIAGSVALC
+245 
-255 KLLQK
+255 
-260 SKKYYYKTR
+260 
-269 HFVSLS
+269 
-275 QMVYRMKRNGAGLA
+275 NG
-289 SICIL
+289 
-294 STMVLVTISSTMCIY
+294 TV
-309 ADTESSIRNRYPHD
+309 
-323 ITIEWSGKTSLPQNE
+323 
-338 DGTDTELKD
+338 
-347 SVVQRLTPEMTMT
+347 
-360 YKEAVEKVLES
+360 
-371 HKVKAENLENYN
+371 YN

-546 ITLAVIYGILVSLA
+546 MTLAVIYGILVSLA

>member
-1 MKKGFYI
+1 MEK
-8 RLAGEGISKN
+8 LKN
-18 RKLYFPYILTCI
+18 KIL
-30 CMIMMYYIVSFL
+30 
-42 SISKELASIRGG
+42 
-54 EMLQG
+54 
-59 LLSMGVFVVAVFA
+59 VFA
-72 LIFLYYTNSFLIRK
+72 FAFI
-86 RKKELGLYNILGMGK
+86 
-101 RNLVRILLW
+101 
-110 ENILTAVISLVIGI
+110 
-124 VFGIL
+124 IL
-129 FSKLAELLAIKLL
+129 FSTISMASTTPANNTKGNPEEAVTTSLNTEGKTNQTASNETNGEA
-142 DGATGFGVHIEMKPI
+142 
-157 LMTVGL
+157 
-163 FLAIFLLIMI
+163 
-173 RMLVSVY
+173 S
-180 KLRPIEMLRSENVG
+180 SENASN
-194 EKPPKANWLFAFAG
+194 ENANENTIYTSDYFTAGQNVELNKLVDGNSFAMGDTINVTGQINGDLFVLG
-208 AVILAGAYYLA
+208 NKV
-219 VKIIDPTTAM
+219 IIDENAIIYNNLFVLAKE
-229 LVFFLAVV
+229 LV
-237 MVIIATYL
+237 I
-245 LFIAGSVALC
+245 
-255 KLLQK
+255 
-260 SKKYYYKTR
+260 
-269 HFVSLS
+269 
-275 QMVYRMKRNGAGLA
+275 NG
-289 SICIL
+289 
-294 STMVLVTISSTMCIY
+294 TV
-309 ADTESSIRNRYPHD
+309 
-323 ITIEWSGKTSLPQNE
+323 
-338 DGTDTELKD
+338 
-347 SVVQRLTPEMTMT
+347 
-360 YKEAVEKVLES
+360 
-371 HKVKAENLENYN
+371 YN

-475 LNYIIRFVATAI
+475 LNYIIRFVATVI
-487 FVLVVVL
+487 FVLAVVL

-546 ITLAVIYGILVSLA
+546 MTLAVIYGILVSLA

>member
-1 MKKGFYI
+1 MEK
-8 RLAGEGISKN
+8 LKN
-18 RKLYFPYILTCI
+18 KIL
-30 CMIMMYYIVSFL
+30 
-42 SISKELASIRGG
+42 
-54 EMLQG
+54 
-59 LLSMGVFVVAVFA
+59 VFA
-72 LIFLYYTNSFLIRK
+72 FAFI
-86 RKKELGLYNILGMGK
+86 
-101 RNLVRILLW
+101 
-110 ENILTAVISLVIGI
+110 
-124 VFGIL
+124 IL
-129 FSKLAELLAIKLL
+129 FSTISMASTTPANNTKGNPEEAVTTSLNTEGKTNQTASNETNGEA
-142 DGATGFGVHIEMKPI
+142 
-157 LMTVGL
+157 
-163 FLAIFLLIMI
+163 
-173 RMLVSVY
+173 S
-180 KLRPIEMLRSENVG
+180 SENASN
-194 EKPPKANWLFAFAG
+194 ENANENTIYTSDYFTAGQNVELNKLVDGNSFAMGDTINVTGQINGDLFVLG
-208 AVILAGAYYLA
+208 NKV
-219 VKIIDPTTAM
+219 IIDENAIIYNNLFVLAKE
-229 LVFFLAVV
+229 LV
-237 MVIIATYL
+237 I
-245 LFIAGSVALC
+245 
-255 KLLQK
+255 
-260 SKKYYYKTR
+260 
-269 HFVSLS
+269 
-275 QMVYRMKRNGAGLA
+275 NG
-289 SICIL
+289 
-294 STMVLVTISSTMCIY
+294 TV
-309 ADTESSIRNRYPHD
+309 
-323 ITIEWSGKTSLPQNE
+323 
-338 DGTDTELKD
+338 
-347 SVVQRLTPEMTMT
+347 
-360 YKEAVEKVLES
+360 
-371 HKVKAENLENYN
+371 YN

-584 ALFTII
+584 TLFTII

>member
-1 MKKGFYI
+1 MEK
-8 RLAGEGISKN
+8 LKN
-18 RKLYFPYILTCI
+18 KIL
-30 CMIMMYYIVSFL
+30 
-42 SISKELASIRGG
+42 
-54 EMLQG
+54 
-59 LLSMGVFVVAVFA
+59 VFA
-72 LIFLYYTNSFLIRK
+72 FAFI
-86 RKKELGLYNILGMGK
+86 
-101 RNLVRILLW
+101 
-110 ENILTAVISLVIGI
+110 
-124 VFGIL
+124 IL
-129 FSKLAELLAIKLL
+129 FSTISMASTPPANNTKGNTEEAVTTSLNTEGKTNQTVSNETNGEASNENASNENANENTIYTSDYFTAGQNVELNKLV
-142 DGATGFGVHIEMKPI
+142 DGNSFAMGDTINVTGQINGD
-157 LMTVGL
+157 L
-163 FLAIFLLIMI
+163 FVLGNK
-173 RMLVSVY
+173 V
-180 KLRPIEMLRSENVG
+180 
-194 EKPPKANWLFAFAG
+194 
-208 AVILAGAYYLA
+208 
-219 VKIIDPTTAM
+219 IIDENAIIYNNLFVLAKE
-229 LVFFLAVV
+229 LV
-237 MVIIATYL
+237 I
-245 LFIAGSVALC
+245 
-255 KLLQK
+255 
-260 SKKYYYKTR
+260 
-269 HFVSLS
+269 
-275 QMVYRMKRNGAGLA
+275 NG
-289 SICIL
+289 
-294 STMVLVTISSTMCIY
+294 TV
-309 ADTESSIRNRYPHD
+309 
-323 ITIEWSGKTSLPQNE
+323 
-338 DGTDTELKD
+338 
-347 SVVQRLTPEMTMT
+347 
-360 YKEAVEKVLES
+360 
-371 HKVKAENLENYN
+371 YN

-546 ITLAVIYGILVSLA
+546 MTLAVIYGILVSLA

>member
-1 MKKGFYI
+1 MEK
-8 RLAGEGISKN
+8 LKN
-18 RKLYFPYILTCI
+18 KIL
-30 CMIMMYYIVSFL
+30 
-42 SISKELASIRGG
+42 
-54 EMLQG
+54 
-59 LLSMGVFVVAVFA
+59 VFA
-72 LIFLYYTNSFLIRK
+72 FAFI
-86 RKKELGLYNILGMGK
+86 
-101 RNLVRILLW
+101 
-110 ENILTAVISLVIGI
+110 
-124 VFGIL
+124 IL
-129 FSKLAELLAIKLL
+129 FSTISMASTTPANNTKGNPEEAVTTSLNTEGKTNQTASNETNGEA
-142 DGATGFGVHIEMKPI
+142 
-157 LMTVGL
+157 
-163 FLAIFLLIMI
+163 
-173 RMLVSVY
+173 S
-180 KLRPIEMLRSENVG
+180 SENASN
-194 EKPPKANWLFAFAG
+194 ENANENTIYTSDYFTAGQNVELNKLVDGNSFAMGDTINVTGQINGDLFVLG
-208 AVILAGAYYLA
+208 NKV
-219 VKIIDPTTAM
+219 IIDENAIIYNNLFVLAKE
-229 LVFFLAVV
+229 LV
-237 MVIIATYL
+237 I
-245 LFIAGSVALC
+245 
-255 KLLQK
+255 
-260 SKKYYYKTR
+260 
-269 HFVSLS
+269 
-275 QMVYRMKRNGAGLA
+275 NG
-289 SICIL
+289 
-294 STMVLVTISSTMCIY
+294 TV
-309 ADTESSIRNRYPHD
+309 
-323 ITIEWSGKTSLPQNE
+323 
-338 DGTDTELKD
+338 
-347 SVVQRLTPEMTMT
+347 
-360 YKEAVEKVLES
+360 
-371 HKVKAENLENYN
+371 YN

-546 ITLAVIYGILVSLA
+546 MTLAVIYGILVSLA

-643 NSNVETKKVEKSNST
+643 NSNVETKK
-658 ENKKE
+658 
-663 NKSEKKSK
+663 
-671 TKKDKEENK
+671 

>member
-1 MKKGFYI
+1 MEK
-8 RLAGEGISKN
+8 LKN
-18 RKLYFPYILTCI
+18 KIL
-30 CMIMMYYIVSFL
+30 
-42 SISKELASIRGG
+42 
-54 EMLQG
+54 
-59 LLSMGVFVVAVFA
+59 VFA
-72 LIFLYYTNSFLIRK
+72 FAFI
-86 RKKELGLYNILGMGK
+86 
-101 RNLVRILLW
+101 
-110 ENILTAVISLVIGI
+110 
-124 VFGIL
+124 IL
-129 FSKLAELLAIKLL
+129 FSTISMASTPPANNTKGNTEEAVTTSLNTEGKTNQTASNETNGEA
-142 DGATGFGVHIEMKPI
+142 
-157 LMTVGL
+157 
-163 FLAIFLLIMI
+163 
-173 RMLVSVY
+173 S
-180 KLRPIEMLRSENVG
+180 SENASN
-194 EKPPKANWLFAFAG
+194 ENANENTIYTSDYFAAGQNVELNKLVDGNSFAMGDTINVTGQINGDLFVLG
-208 AVILAGAYYLA
+208 NKV
-219 VKIIDPTTAM
+219 IIDENAIIYNNLFVLAKE
-229 LVFFLAVV
+229 LV
-237 MVIIATYL
+237 I
-245 LFIAGSVALC
+245 
-255 KLLQK
+255 
-260 SKKYYYKTR
+260 
-269 HFVSLS
+269 
-275 QMVYRMKRNGAGLA
+275 NG
-289 SICIL
+289 
-294 STMVLVTISSTMCIY
+294 TV
-309 ADTESSIRNRYPHD
+309 
-323 ITIEWSGKTSLPQNE
+323 
-338 DGTDTELKD
+338 
-347 SVVQRLTPEMTMT
+347 
-360 YKEAVEKVLES
+360 
-371 HKVKAENLENYN
+371 YN

-389 YLTLGQSAIIYRDM
+389 DLTLGQSAIIYRDM

-475 LNYIIRFVATAI
+475 LNYIIRFVATVI
-487 FVLVVVL
+487 FVLAVVL

-546 ITLAVIYGILVSLA
+546 MTLAVIYGILVSLA